1 MFLYIMVFMCYAN
14 ADYGIWHNVDCSYAK
29 PKASA
34 PIAQD
39 LLIKTCSF
47 FSDIKKYIDKGTRI
61 VI

>member
-29 PKASA
+29 PKASD

-39 LLIKTCSF
+39 LLITKN
-47 FSDIKKYIDKGTRI
+47 IKKVLALHRDKT
-61 VI
+61 

>member
-1 MFLYIMVFMCYAN
+1 MCYAN

-47 FSDIKKYIDKGTRI
+47 FTDIKKYIDKGTRI